1 MAVYPFYVVST
12 RTNQSPI
19 KGGVRAKDGE
29 QVTSILQRE
38 HGDIIT
44 AFKVV
49 QTSHLNENGE
59 RILVARVLNRS
70 GEEVAREETVY

>member
-1 MAVYPFYVVST
+1 MAVYPFYVEST

-38 HGDIIT
+38 HGGIIT
-44 AFKVV
+44 AFQVV
-49 QTSHLNENGE
+49 QTSHLNENGK

-70 GEEVAREETVY
+70 GEVVAREETVY